1 MASCYGQEMAALV
14 EQGCDRFA
22 MVEFHGQ
29 GSCWRAEGDHNPI
42 NATKAATGL
51 LSMSPLGDRNS
62 CAG

>member
-1 MASCYGQEMAALV
+1 MASCYGQEMAALA

-29 GSCWRAEGDHNPI
+29 GSCWRAEGNRSPI
-42 NATKAATGL
+42 NAIEAATEL
-51 LSMSPLGDRNS
+51 LLASPLGDRDS